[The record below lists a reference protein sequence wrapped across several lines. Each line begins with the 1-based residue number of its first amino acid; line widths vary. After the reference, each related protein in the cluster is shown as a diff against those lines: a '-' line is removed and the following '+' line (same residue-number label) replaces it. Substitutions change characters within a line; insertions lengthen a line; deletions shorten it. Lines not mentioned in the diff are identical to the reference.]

1 MWICRKCHGSGFL
14 PPKGRGTQVTDRRI
28 ISVKTTVFLRHVL
41 CRFLAVVMAAGL
53 LAPDY
58 AEAQAPAKKVFGS
71 MAGAAALKPA
81 AHGFY
86 SRGCLAGAVAMPFDG
101 PTWQVMRI
109 SRNRRWG
116 HPDLISAIEELSIK
130 ANRSG
135 WNGLLVGDISQPRGG
150 PMLTGHASHQIGLD
164 ADIWLTPMPN
174 RRLSYRERED
184 TSAISIL
191 KKGTNYVDDRRWN
204 KSFEKLLHHAA
215 SFPDVE
221 RLLVHPGIK
230 KKLCDTVTGDRSWL
244 QKVRPYYGHHYH
256 FHMRIGC
263 PPGSTDCRK
272 QKATTPGTG
281 CDSSLQW
288 WFDVALAPKKQTKK
302 KNTAKQAK
310 PKKPKVITVAD
321 LPKSCQAVVGAGE
334 KPVRTAVY
342 NAKSLSGFI
351 APQLDLPARFDP
363 MAALASRPIE
373 AGGKAVKAIAAAT
386 VPVPS
391 SPKSLFEPI
400 TGPVPI
406 PTPRPAR

>member
-1 MWICRKCHGSGFL
+1 MLFSG
-14 PPKGRGTQVTDRRI
+14 Q
-28 ISVKTTVFLRHVL
+28 
-41 CRFLAVVMAAGL
+41 AV
-53 LAPDY
+53 
-58 AEAQAPAKKVFGS
+58 AQTPAKKVFGS

-116 HPDLISAIEELSIK
+116 HPDLIRIIEELSIK

-150 PMLTGHASHQIGLD
+150 PMLTGHRSHQIGLD

-174 RRLSYRERED
+174 RRLTYRERED

-204 KSFEKLLHHAA
+204 KSFEKLLYHAA
-215 SFPDVE
+215 NFPQVE

-230 KKLCDTVTGDRSWL
+230 KKLCDTVKGDRSWL
-244 QKVRPYYGHHYH
+244 QKVRPFYGHHYH
-256 FHMRIGC
+256 FHLRIGC
-263 PPGSTDCRK
+263 PPGSVDCRR

-281 CDSSLQW
+281 CDSSLKW
-288 WFDVALAPKKQTKK
+288 WFDVALAPKKKTKK
-302 KNTAKQAK
+302 KKTAKKTK

-321 LPKSCQAVVGAGE
+321 LPKTCQGVVRAGE
-334 KPVRTAVY
+334 KPGRAAIY
-342 NAKSLSGFI
+342 NARSLSGFV
-351 APQLDLPARFDP
+351 APKLDLPARFDP

-373 AGGKAVKAIAAAT
+373 ASGKPLKKIAAAAKPAAAAVPTRRQNART
-386 VPVPS
+386 V
-391 SPKSLFEPI
+391 FEPI
-400 TGPVPI
+400 TGPVPV